1 MKRNIF
7 AVPMLS
13 IALATATLAG
23 GAAIVAPTAAA
34 AKDGCPPGL
43 AKKHNGCR
51 PPGHAWKKEIRRD
64 YHGDRYLE
72 RERYRERANS
82 YRDTYRDGYSEG
94 YREAQQDQY
103 YYNNNRRQ
111 SSDLDTAARVL
122 SNILN

>member
-51 PPGHAWKKEIRRD
+51 PPGHAWKQEVRREYHRDYRRD
-64 YHGDRYLE
+64 RDSYARRD
-72 RERYRERANS
+72 S

-94 YREAQQDQY
+94 YREAQRDNY
-103 YYNNNRRQ
+103 YENRRQ
-111 SSDLDTAARVL
+111 GSDLDTAARVL